1 MVRWLVIAVSVV
13 VAGSVTTACSL
24 FGPTT
29 KTEVCSEFDELG
41 DRFLHANGVVD
52 TLIFSQA
59 GTLADVAD
67 RYDGSPGL
75 ADDASA
81 LEKIS
86 DADTTSGL
94 ELMAATNDIASLCGH
109 VLGANTLASGDGD
122 FSWGG
127 QGGGGSVDTGD
138 ETPDHRPTTTE
149 PPSSTDESDVGE
161 GKTVAGPG
169 GIRVEIPA
177 GWTVG
182 ESPAAANQQAS
193 DPSDPDVF
201 VRFGASA
208 PPDVP
213 LLTEI
218 QNGERGNPNV
228 QNGYRRV
235 QLTETSFLGQAAVDW
250 EFTFVKDG
258 VTRHA
263 WGRYWR
269 QNGLTYVIYLSA
281 PDGRWSSVRWV
292 FDVLADSA
300 TVY

>member
-13 VAGSVTTACSL
+13 VTGSVTTACSL

-29 KTEVCSEFDELG
+29 KTEVCTEFDQLG
-41 DRFLHANGVVD
+41 DRFPHANGVID
-52 TLIFSQA
+52 NLIFGQA

-67 RYDGSPGL
+67 RYDGSPSL

-81 LEKIS
+81 LETIS
-86 DADTTSGL
+86 DAGTTSGF
-94 ELMAATNDIASLCGH
+94 ELMAATNDIAELCGH
-109 VLGANTLASGDGD
+109 VLGENTVASGDGD
-122 FSWGG
+122 FPWGG
-127 QGGGGSVDTGD
+127 QGGGPADTGG
-138 ETPDHRPTTTE
+138 ETPDHRPTTTA
-149 PPSSTDESDVGE
+149 PPTSTDEPEVGE
-161 GKTVAGPG
+161 GRTVAGPG

-182 ESPAAANQQAS
+182 DSPAAANQQAS
-193 DPSDPDVF
+193 DPRDPGVF

-228 QNGYRRV
+228 QNGYQRI
-235 QLTETSFLGQAAVDW
+235 QLAGTSFLGQAAVDW

-263 WGRYWR
+263 SGRYWR
-269 QNGLTYVIYLSA
+269 QDGLTYVIYLSA
-281 PDGRWSSVRWV
+281 PDARWPSVRWV

-300 TVY
+300 TVD

>member
-13 VAGSVTTACSL
+13 VVGAGTTACSL

-29 KTEVCSEFDELG
+29 KAEVCAEFDELG
-41 DRFLHANGVVD
+41 DRFRQANGVVD
-52 TLIFSQA
+52 NLIFRQA
-59 GTLADVAD
+59 GTLGDIAG
-67 RYDGSPGL
+67 RYDGSPSL
-75 ADDASA
+75 SEDASA
-81 LEKIS
+81 LETIS
-86 DADTTSGL
+86 DADTTSGF
-94 ELMAATNDIASLCGH
+94 ELMAATNDIAELCGH
-109 VLGANTLASGDGD
+109 VLGENAPVSGDGD

-127 QGGGGSVDTGD
+127 QGGGSADTGN
-138 ETPDHRPTTTE
+138 ETPDYRPTTTE
-149 PPSSTDESDVGE
+149 PPSTTDESGVGD
-161 GKTVAGPG
+161 GTTVSGPG
-169 GIRVEIPA
+169 GISVEIPA

-193 DPSDPDVF
+193 DPSDPQVF

-228 QNGYRRV
+228 RNGYQRV
-235 QLTETSFLGQAAVDW
+235 QLVETSFLGQAAVDW

-258 VTRHA
+258 ETRHA
-263 WGRYWR
+263 LGRYWR
-269 QNGLTYVIYLSA
+269 QDGLTYVIYLSA
-281 PDGRWSSVRWV
+281 PDNRWRSVRWV
-292 FDVLADSA
+292 FDLLADST